1 MLLTISLVHFAKS
14 LTEISDRRIMMVLPL
29 LLPLSFGT
37 LFFTAWTE
45 TTLRMYAQ
53 LLQPSTKHAPIILN
67 TRQIFHYQ
75 TTHSK
80 KTTTFLAKG

>member
-1 MLLTISLVHFAKS
+1 
-14 LTEISDRRIMMVLPL
+14 MMVLPL

-45 TTLRMYAQ
+45 TTLSYAQ

-67 TRQIFHYQ
+67 TRQILHYQ
-75 TTHSK
+75 TTHSR